1 MLSIASPTSFEWN
14 GQPAAGRVAACKGTM
29 ESASASPERDAK
41 LADLERKRLTAEAKQ
56 RAEDETAAATKMQ
69 AITRGRTDRG
79 QVKAKKGQIAAEEA
93 EAERK
98 RLEWLAAETQAVA
111 LSQKSSGRIKAPSS
125 ERRHPFIE
133 PLRPVKPY
141 SPPTHLPAR
150 SPAGHLLP
158 ARLPPPLPQAK
169 ANGPRGGQLPLNAFS
184 SQVLSATPSTKRQPV
199 VPPIII
205 PTAIKPLALAPAP
218 AVVVAA
224 LNRPTPTEAS
234 HEAFEHSTGADG
246 EEVERSTFADGA
258 GATGMTPNEP
268 ELEQYAAPTGN
279 HLPPAAPRQRH
290 KEVRKP
296 RSASVSEPLGF
307 VTVEVRK
314 PSRPATTTAS
324 PGWYE
329 PGVELEPLR
338 QRPAAY
344 MLATLR
350 ATPKQGSPRIIE
362 TYHDVEISRGMKEHL
377 VDVEYQTVTQPQ
389 GGASS
394 ASTSGRSTPTGRR
407 SESTWL
413 I

>member
-1 MLSIASPTSFEWN
+1 
-14 GQPAAGRVAACKGTM
+14 M
-29 ESASASPERDAK
+29 ESASASLELDAK
-41 LADLERKRLTAEAKQ
+41 LADLERKRLAAEAKQ

-69 AITRGRTDRG
+69 TITRGRTDRG

-133 PLRPVKPY
+133 PLRPVKPH
-141 SPPTHLPAR
+141 SPPTHIPAH
-150 SPAGHLLP
+150 SPAGHLS
-158 ARLPPPLPQAK
+158 ARSPPLPQAK
-169 ANGPRGGQLPLNAFS
+169 ANGPRGGQLPLHAFS
-184 SQVLSATPSTKRQPV
+184 SQVMSAKPSKMPPV

-218 AVVVAA
+218 AVAVAA
-224 LNRPTPTEAS
+224 LNRPPPTEAS
-234 HEAFEHSTGADG
+234 HEAFERSTGADD
-246 EEVERSTFADGA
+246 EEVERSTGADGA
-258 GATGMTPNEP
+258 TGTTPNKP
-268 ELEQYAAPTGN
+268 ELEQYAAPTAN

-296 RSASVSEPLGF
+296 RSTLVSEPLGF
-307 VTVEVRK
+307 VTVEVSK
-314 PSRPATTTAS
+314 PSRPATSTTTAS

-362 TYHDVEISRGMKEHL
+362 TYRDVEISRGMKEHL
-377 VDVEYQTVTQPQ
+377 VDVEYQAVAQPQ
-389 GGASS
+389 GGVSS
-394 ASTSGRSTPTGRR
+394 ASTSGRSTPR
-407 SESTWL
+407 SDPTWL

>member
-1 MLSIASPTSFEWN
+1 MESAIASPE
-14 GQPAAGRVAACKGTM
+14 P
-29 ESASASPERDAK
+29 DAK
-41 LADLERKRLTAEAKQ
+41 LADLERKRLAAEAKQ

-69 AITRGRTDRG
+69 TITRGRTDRG
-79 QVKAKKGQIAAEEA
+79 LVKAKRAQIAAEEA

-125 ERRHPFIE
+125 ERRHPCIE
-133 PLRPVKPY
+133 PLRPVKPH
-141 SPPTHLPAR
+141 SPPTHLPAH
-150 SPAGHLLP
+150 SPARHLP
-158 ARLPPPLPQAK
+158 ARPPPLPQAK
-169 ANGPRGGQLPLNAFS
+169 ANGPRGGQLPLHAFS
-184 SQVLSATPSTKRQPV
+184 SQVMSATPSKMPPV

-218 AVVVAA
+218 AVAVAA
-224 LNRPTPTEAS
+224 LNRPPPAEAS
-234 HEAFEHSTGADG
+234 HEAFERSTGADG
-246 EEVERSTFADGA
+246 EEVETRSTGADGA
-258 GATGMTPNEP
+258 TGSTPNKP

-279 HLPPAAPRQRH
+279 HLPPAASRQRH

-296 RSASVSEPLGF
+296 RSTLVSEPLGF
-307 VTVEVRK
+307 VTVEVSK
-314 PSRPATTTAS
+314 PSRPATSTTTAS

-329 PGVELEPLR
+329 PGVEMEPLR

-362 TYHDVEISRGMKEHL
+362 TYRDVEISRGMKEHL
-377 VDVEYQTVTQPQ
+377 VDVEYQTVAQPQ
-389 GGASS
+389 GGVSS

-407 SESTWL
+407 SDPTWL

>member
-1 MLSIASPTSFEWN
+1 
-14 GQPAAGRVAACKGTM
+14 M
-29 ESASASPERDAK
+29 ESAIASPERDAK
-41 LADLERKRLTAEAKQ
+41 LADLERKRLAAEAKQ

-69 AITRGRTDRG
+69 TITRGRTDRG
-79 QVKAKKGQIAAEEA
+79 LVKAKRAQIAAEEA

-133 PLRPVKPY
+133 PLRPVKPH
-141 SPPTHLPAR
+141 SPPTHLPAH
-150 SPAGHLLP
+150 SPAGHLP
-158 ARLPPPLPQAK
+158 ARPPPLPQAK
-169 ANGPRGGQLPLNAFS
+169 ANGPRGGQLPLHAFS
-184 SQVLSATPSTKRQPV
+184 SQVMSATPSKMPPV

-218 AVVVAA
+218 AVAVAA
-224 LNRPTPTEAS
+224 LNRPPPTQAS
-234 HEAFEHSTGADG
+234 HEAFERSTGADG
-246 EEVERSTFADGA
+246 EEVETRSTGADGA
-258 GATGMTPNEP
+258 TGSTPNKP

-296 RSASVSEPLGF
+296 RSTLVSEPLGF
-307 VTVEVRK
+307 VTVEVSK
-314 PSRPATTTAS
+314 PSRPATSTTTAS

-362 TYHDVEISRGMKEHL
+362 IYRDVEISRGMKEHL
-377 VDVEYQTVTQPQ
+377 VDVEYQAVARPQ
-389 GGASS
+389 GGVSS

-407 SESTWL
+407 SEPTWL

>member
-1 MLSIASPTSFEWN
+1 
-14 GQPAAGRVAACKGTM
+14 M

-41 LADLERKRLTAEAKQ
+41 LADLERKRLAAEAKQ

-69 AITRGRTDRG
+69 TITRGRTDRG
-79 QVKAKKGQIAAEEA
+79 LVKAKRAQIAAEEA

-133 PLRPVKPY
+133 PLRPVKPH
-141 SPPTHLPAR
+141 SPPMHLPAHSPARHLPAR
-150 SPAGHLLP
+150 
-158 ARLPPPLPQAK
+158 PPPLPQAK
-169 ANGPRGGQLPLNAFS
+169 ANGPRGGQLPLHAFS
-184 SQVLSATPSTKRQPV
+184 SQVMSATPSKMPPV

-205 PTAIKPLALAPAP
+205 PTAIKPLAFAPAPAP
-218 AVVVAA
+218 AVAVAA
-224 LNRPTPTEAS
+224 LNRPPPAEAS
-234 HEAFEHSTGADG
+234 HEAFERSTGADG
-246 EEVERSTFADGA
+246 EEVETRSTGADGA
-258 GATGMTPNEP
+258 TGSTPNKP

-296 RSASVSEPLGF
+296 RSTLVSEPLGF
-307 VTVEVRK
+307 VTVEVSK
-314 PSRPATTTAS
+314 PSRPATSTTTAS

-362 TYHDVEISRGMKEHL
+362 IYRDVEISRGMKEHL
-377 VDVEYQTVTQPQ
+377 VDVEYQAVAQPQ
-389 GGASS
+389 GGVSS

-407 SESTWL
+407 SEPTWL

>member
-1 MLSIASPTSFEWN
+1 
-14 GQPAAGRVAACKGTM
+14 M

-41 LADLERKRLTAEAKQ
+41 LADLERKRLAAEAKQ

-69 AITRGRTDRG
+69 TITRGRTDRG
-79 QVKAKKGQIAAEEA
+79 LVKAKRAQIAAEEA

-111 LSQKSSGRIKAPSS
+111 LSQKSSGRIKTPSS

-133 PLRPVKPY
+133 PLRPVKPH
-141 SPPTHLPAR
+141 SPPTHLPAH
-150 SPAGHLLP
+150 SPAGHL
-158 ARLPPPLPQAK
+158 RPPPLPQAK
-169 ANGPRGGQLPLNAFS
+169 ANGPRGGQLPLHAFS
-184 SQVLSATPSTKRQPV
+184 SQVMSATPSKMPPV

-205 PTAIKPLALAPAP
+205 PTAIKPLAFAPAP
-218 AVVVAA
+218 AVAVAA
-224 LNRPTPTEAS
+224 LNRPPPAEAS
-234 HEAFEHSTGADG
+234 HEAFERSTGADG
-246 EEVERSTFADGA
+246 EEVETRSTGADGA
-258 GATGMTPNEP
+258 TGSTPNKP

-296 RSASVSEPLGF
+296 RSTLVSEPLGF
-307 VTVEVRK
+307 VTVEVSK
-314 PSRPATTTAS
+314 PSRPATSTTTAS

-362 TYHDVEISRGMKEHL
+362 IYRDVEISRGMKEHL
-377 VDVEYQTVTQPQ
+377 VDVEYQAVAQPQ
-389 GGASS
+389 GGVSS

-407 SESTWL
+407 SEPTWL

>member
-1 MLSIASPTSFEWN
+1 
-14 GQPAAGRVAACKGTM
+14 M

-41 LADLERKRLTAEAKQ
+41 LADLERKRLAAEAKQ

-69 AITRGRTDRG
+69 TITRGRTDRG
-79 QVKAKKGQIAAEEA
+79 LVKAKRAQIAAEEA

-111 LSQKSSGRIKAPSS
+111 LSRKSSGRIKTPSS

-133 PLRPVKPY
+133 PLRPVKPFIEPLRPVKPH
-141 SPPTHLPAR
+141 SPPTHLPAH
-150 SPAGHLLP
+150 SPAGHL
-158 ARLPPPLPQAK
+158 RPPPLPQAK
-169 ANGPRGGQLPLNAFS
+169 ANGPRGGQLPLHAFS
-184 SQVLSATPSTKRQPV
+184 SQVMSATPSKMPPV

-205 PTAIKPLALAPAP
+205 PTAIKPLAFAPAPAP
-218 AVVVAA
+218 AVAVAA
-224 LNRPTPTEAS
+224 LNRPPPAEAS
-234 HEAFEHSTGADG
+234 HEALERSTGADG
-246 EEVERSTFADGA
+246 EEVETRSTGADGA
-258 GATGMTPNEP
+258 TGSTPNKP

-296 RSASVSEPLGF
+296 RSTLVSEPLGF
-307 VTVEVRK
+307 VTVEVSK
-314 PSRPATTTAS
+314 PSRPATSTTTAS

-362 TYHDVEISRGMKEHL
+362 IYRDVEISRGMKEHL
-377 VDVEYQTVTQPQ
+377 VDVEYQAVAQPQ
-389 GGASS
+389 GGVSS

-407 SESTWL
+407 SEPTWL